1 MELIPLV
8 SPATSLERAERIA
21 SGCGGFVYY
30 ITVRGVT
37 GVRQALPPELAGELE
52 TLRARL
58 PLPVA
63 AGFGIS
69 SASMAKA
76 VGAHADAVVVGSAV
90 MRKVLDEGC
99 DAAVALTGEL
109 AAGVRGRE
117 A

>member
-8 SPATSLERAERIA
+8 SPATSPERAERIA
-21 SGCGGFVYY
+21 AGCGGFVYY

-37 GVRQALPPELAGELE
+37 GVRSALPPELAGELE

-69 SASMAKA
+69 SAAMAKA

-90 MRKVLDEGC
+90 MRKVLDEGG
-99 DAAVALTGEL
+99 DAAIALTAEL
-109 AAGVRGRE
+109 AAGLRS
-117 A
+117 